1 MSTPERYSS
10 ERRRRQYRIG
20 EFTLDLDEG
29 FLRRATEEI
38 ALRPKTLEVLTYL
51 VQRPGCLVTK
61 NELIETVWPDTA
73 ITDNSLAQCLSELRK
88 ALGDEDQQ
96 VIRTVARRGYIF
108 AAPVSTPAI
117 EMPRPEARTK
127 EPETAP
133 DSKVGAASPALWRR
147 KLFLAG
153 LMALAATGGLLWY
166 VGTRG
171 PERAEKL
178 AILPFK
184 TIGPEEGR
192 PYLGLGMAD
201 SLITKLSNVNRLIVR
216 PTASVRKYADSQDPI
231 AAGRELGVQAV
242 LDGSI
247 QRLGDRLR
255 LSVQLVSVP
264 DGRSLWAGQFDDR
277 LEDLFAVQD
286 SISGKVADALVRNL
300 TKGERLRMNTH
311 YTANREAYELYIRGR
326 YSWEQRTEASLS
338 QAVSYFER
346 ATQKDQRYALAYAA
360 LAECYAPL
368 MQRRHMSAIE
378 ALPKMQAAASKAV
391 EIDDSLAEAHTALA
405 AARLNEWD
413 WPNTEREFKRAIE
426 LNPNDAT
433 AHQWYG
439 FYLDAMGRQAENLA
453 QRRLAYELDPSN
465 PTANAGLGIALFR
478 AGHAREATAVLDE
491 AIRLNPDFAMA
502 HENLGAV
509 YTEMGQF
516 DKALEQYRGTD
527 YVGERAYVLARS
539 GDREGARR
547 NLEDFLQQPGS
558 RRPGAEI
565 QVASIHAA
573 LGENDQA
580 ISWLERAYQER
591 APQLMFLNTD
601 PSFSGLRSDPK
612 FRDLLH
618 RVHLR

>member
-1 MSTPERYSS
+1 
-10 ERRRRQYRIG
+10 
-20 EFTLDLDEG
+20 
-29 FLRRATEEI
+29 
-38 ALRPKTLEVLTYL
+38 
-51 VQRPGCLVTK
+51 
-61 NELIETVWPDTA
+61 
-73 ITDNSLAQCLSELRK
+73 
-88 ALGDEDQQ
+88 
-96 VIRTVARRGYIF
+96 VA
-108 AAPVSTPAI
+108 A
-117 EMPRPEARTK
+117 TK
-127 EPETAP
+127 EPEAAP
-133 DSKVGAASPALWRR
+133 DNDRGAASPPSLRR
-147 KLFLAG
+147 KSLLAG
-153 LMALAATGGLLWY
+153 LLALAATGGLLWY
-166 VGTRG
+166 ASTRG

-184 TIGPEEGR
+184 TIGSEEDR

-201 SLITKLSNVNRLIVR
+201 ALITKLSNVSRLIVR
-216 PTASVRKYADSQDPI
+216 PTASVIKYADSQDPI
-231 AAGRELGVQAV
+231 VAGRELGVQAV
-242 LDGSI
+242 LGGSV
-247 QRLGDRLR
+247 QRLGNRLR

-264 DGRSLWAGQFDDR
+264 DGRSLWAGQFDDS
-277 LEDLFAVQD
+277 LDDLFAVQD
-286 SISGKVADALVRNL
+286 SISGKVADALVQNL
-300 TKGERLRMNTH
+300 TKGERLRMNAN
-311 YTANREAYELYIRGR
+311 YTANREAYELYVRGR
-326 YSWEQRTEASLS
+326 YSWEQRTEASLR
-338 QAVSYFER
+338 QAIAYFER

-368 MQRRHMSAIE
+368 MQRRYMSATE

-391 EIDDSLAEAHTALA
+391 ELEDSLAEAHTALA
-405 AARLNEWD
+405 AARLSEWD

-433 AHQWYG
+433 AHVWYG

-453 QRRLAYELDPSN
+453 QRRRAYELDPSN

-478 AGHAREATAVLDE
+478 AGHAREAIAVLDE

-547 NLEDFLQQPGS
+547 NLEDFLQQPVS
-558 RRPGAEI
+558 HRPGAEI
-565 QVASIHAA
+565 QIAAIHAA

-591 APQLMFLNTD
+591 ALQLMFLNTD
-601 PSFSGLRSDPK
+601 PSFAGLRSNPK
-612 FRDLLH
+612 FRDLLR
-618 RVHLR
+618 RVHLL